1 MAGDYGCFNFTP
13 SPSGQGEPAQHGEVS
28 PPDTHQGAR
37 RAMAALLLRSPAR
50 PPREHPSE
58 GLCPAG
64 AHPCLPFSR
73 SPVVWDIGATSPAA
87 AAAATGP
94 QGPVGDTL
102 KPQAF
107 STGSSD
113 FPLLGAAAREPQ
125 TRAAPGAQTSSGGC
139 GGRVCNTGLLA
150 GSPVLY
156 CTKSLPWLEIP
167 TAHLRRCCSGECH
180 AAGAG
185 HPPGAIPHCQMPG
198 PSHPRQPSLHSVPYK
213 SPFEQPHPRG
223 GLPTARASRAHTQ
236 AVAAAE
242 QFQASMSQTF
252 ARDCSSC
259 PLQWHAVTH
268 CGTALA
274 LLIPRPASPCEQDR
288 PGGVE
293 SSPIPHVS
301 AGTHR

>member
-37 RAMAALLLRSPAR
+37 RAMAALLLCSPAR

-213 SPFEQPHPRG
+213 SPFEQPHPG
-223 GLPTARASRAHTQ
+223 EGCQQPEHPEHTPKPWQQQSSFRQ
-236 AVAAAE
+236 A
-242 QFQASMSQTF
+242 
-252 ARDCSSC
+252 
-259 PLQWHAVTH
+259 
-268 CGTALA
+268 
-274 LLIPRPASPCEQDR
+274 
-288 PGGVE
+288 
-293 SSPIPHVS
+293 
-301 AGTHR
+301 